1 MTTIRDVA
9 ELAGVSIATVS
20 AVINQTAPVRP
31 ALRERVLS
39 AIIATDYHPHG
50 VARSLK
56 TGVSRTIGLVISDVT
71 NPFFGA
77 VARSIETAL
86 QAEGYALVLCNSDE
100 DPAKEERYLR
110 LLQSQRVGGVLIA
123 MAGAGAVYGRSI
135 AGLVKAPAVLIDR
148 TNPVLPFDS
157 VTVDNTGG
165 TQAAIEHLL
174 ALGRRRIGIVLGPRG
189 ISTSEER
196 LAGYRQ
202 ALKHHGITP
211 EPRLVRYGY
220 FRQSE
225 GFAAAQSLIAEERPD
240 AIFATNNFM
249 AIGALRAI
257 ADAGL
262 ACPADIAIAC
272 FDDFEWAGLC
282 EPKITT
288 VEQPTEAIGR
298 TAVSLLFDRIRH
310 TSPSQ
315 APRHIVLPTRCICR
329 TTIGELLAGTR
340 GP

>member
-9 ELAGVSIATVS
+9 ELAGVSTATVS
-20 AVINQTAPVRP
+20 AVINQTAAVRP
-31 ALRERVLS
+31 ALRQRVLS
-39 AIIATDYHPHG
+39 AIVATDYHPHG

-56 TGVSRTIGLVISDVT
+56 TGVSRTIGLIISDVT

-77 VARSIETAL
+77 VARNIETAL

-100 DPAKEERYLR
+100 DPEKEERYLR
-110 LLQSQRVGGVLIA
+110 LLQSQRVGGIFIA
-123 MAGAGAVYGRSI
+123 MAGTGAIYGRRI
-135 AGLVKAPAVLIDR
+135 AELVKAPAVLIDR

-157 VTVDNTGG
+157 VTVDNTRC
-165 TQAAIEHLL
+165 TRAAIEHLI

-189 ISTSEER
+189 VSTSEER

-202 ALKHHGITP
+202 AVEAHSITA
-211 EPRLVRYGY
+211 EPRLVREGY

-225 GFAAAQSLIAEERPD
+225 GFAATQSLIAEEHPD
-240 AIFATNNFM
+240 AIFAANNLM

-257 ADAGL
+257 AAAGL
-262 ACPADIAIAC
+262 ACPADVAIAC
-272 FDDFEWAGLC
+272 FDDFEWAGVC

-298 TAVSLLFDRIRH
+298 TAVSLLFERIRG
-310 TSPSQ
+310 TSPSE
-315 APRHIVLPTRCICR
+315 APRRVVLPTRLIGR
-329 TTIGELLAGTR
+329 TTIVEPRREL
-340 GP
+340 